1 MKIKIYQNG
10 GKTYNINSSSSGNF
24 NGYITADNTGQLT
37 TRDTKGNI
45 VSKNGSVQLPNITVT
60 PQKYS
65 SAFDP
70 NGAEQ
75 FYDVAT
81 LGLVPNPFKLTRQM
95 SNGDLK
101 GAAGTTLQ
109 ATSFGNG
116 VGGALSRLLVGTHN
130 LVGRNGVSKTYN
142 LFKNGQYG
150 QGIKSGIGDVL
161 DGTMALE
168 GGKYAENGVINGIAS
183 GTKKLLGRRAAI
195 AAYNNIVPFGYEG
208 HGNEM
213 KNAIKQFLTPGK
225 LNIVDK
231 DLPTNINSV
240 PEGTILRQQAR
251 NEIFKKYL
259 GLGDANYFY
268 KDTGKFD
275 SNGYPIWT
283 YNLDHVPEKNIYA
296 HMVQLS
302 PNSIHGYGNAKP
314 IKDFITTD
322 GYFNSGNGGNL
333 TGTVKNSTNGPV
345 HVYDDIWDLQPLEGL
360 PNFKFIPNKLM
371 NRIRNFEVSSLI
383 GDKPVHVITEIPLK
397 QYNPIAAK
405 EWQHVFDQKD
415 LLEKNKNLFYDY
427 LKNTNFAK

>member
-75 FYDVAT
+75 FYDAAT

-130 LVGRNGVSKTYN
+130 LVGSNGVSKTYN

-161 DGTMALE
+161 NGTMALD
-168 GGKYAENGVINGIAS
+168 GGKYAENGIIKGVEY
-183 GTKKLLGRRAAI
+183 GTKKLLGKRAAI
-195 AAYNNIVPFGYEG
+195 AAYNNIEPFGYSG
-208 HGNEM
+208 HQSAM
-213 KNAIKQFLTPGK
+213 LQAAKQFITPGK

-231 DLPTNINSV
+231 HPTL
-240 PEGTILRQQAR
+240 LRRQAR

-259 GLGDANYFY
+259 GLGDADYFY

-283 YNLDHVPEKNIYA
+283 YNLQHIPEANIQRHINQIMSPIEPEVISDLITADHA
-296 HMVQLS
+296 L
-302 PNSIHGYGNAKP
+302 A
-314 IKDFITTD
+314 
-322 GYFNSGNGGNL
+322 GNGGNL
-333 TGTVKNSTNGPV
+333 MGTVKSSANGPV
-345 HVYDDIWDLQPLEGL
+345 HVYDDIWDLQPLQNL
-360 PNFKFIPNKLM
+360 PNYKFIPNKLM
-371 NRIRNFEVSSLI
+371 NRIRNFEVSSLV
-383 GDKPVHVITEIPLK
+383 GDKPIHVINEIPIK
-397 QYNPIAAK
+397 PYNPIAAE
-405 EWQHVFDQKD
+405 EWQHMFDQKD
-415 LLEKNKNLFYDY
+415 LLEKNKNLLEKNKNLFYY
-427 LKNTNFAK
+427 LRNTNFTK

>member
-1 MKIKIYQNG
+1 
-10 GKTYNINSSSSGNF
+10 
-24 NGYITADNTGQLT
+24 
-37 TRDTKGNI
+37 
-45 VSKNGSVQLPNITVT
+45 
-60 PQKYS
+60 
-65 SAFDP
+65 
-70 NGAEQ
+70 
-75 FYDVAT
+75 
-81 LGLVPNPFKLTRQM
+81 M

-130 LVGRNGVSKTYN
+130 LVGSNGVSKTYN

-195 AAYNNIVPFGYEG
+195 AAYNNIFPFAYGG
-208 HGNEM
+208 HEKEM
-213 KNAIKQFLTPGK
+213 RSAIKQFLTPGK
-225 LNIVDK
+225 LKVTTKFDDLLKGANVNEVADDK
-231 DLPTNINSV
+231 IQD
-240 PEGTILRQQAR
+240 QAR
-251 NEIFKKYL
+251 YEIFKKYL
-259 GLGDANYFY
+259 GLGEANYFY

-283 YNLDHVPEKNIYA
+283 YDLDHIPESNKYSHMHQVRPFYGEA
-296 HMVQLS
+296 H
-302 PNSIHGYGNAKP
+302 I
-314 IKDFITTD
+314 IKDGLTS
-322 GYFNSGNGGNL
+322 SGGGL
-333 TGTVKNSTNGPV
+333 MGTVKNSENGPI

>member
-130 LVGRNGVSKTYN
+130 LAGSNGVSKTYN

-161 DGTMALE
+161 NGTMALD

-195 AAYNNIVPFGYEG
+195 AAYNNIRPFGYSY
-208 HGNEM
+208 HQAEM

-231 DLPTNINSV
+231 DLININPV
-240 PEGTILRQQAR
+240 TEGAILRRQAR
-251 NEIFKKYL
+251 DEIFRKYL
-259 GLGDANYFY
+259 GLGESNYFY
-268 KDTGKFD
+268 KDTGKLD

-283 YNLDHVPEKNIYA
+283 YNLDHIPEKNIYT
-296 HMVQLS
+296 HMSQLG
-302 PNSIHGYGNAKP
+302 PISIYGYGNAKP
-314 IKDFITTD
+314 IKDFITGD
-322 GYFNSGNGGNL
+322 DIYAGNGGGL
-333 TGTVKNSTNGPV
+333 MGTVKNSANGPV

-371 NRIRNFEVSSLI
+371 NRIRNFEVSSLV
-383 GDKPVHVITEIPLK
+383 GDKPIHVINEIPLK
-397 QYNPIAAK
+397 RYNPIAAK

-415 LLEKNKNLFYDY
+415 LLEKNKNLFYEY
-427 LKNTNFAK
+427 LRNTNFTK

>member
-75 FYDVAT
+75 FYDAAT

-130 LVGRNGVSKTYN
+130 LVGSNGVSKTYN
-142 LFKNGQYG
+142 LFKNGQYA

-161 DGTMALE
+161 DGTMALD
-168 GGKYAENGVINGIAS
+168 GGKYAENGIIKGVEY
-183 GTKKLLGRRAAI
+183 GTKKLLGKRAAI
-195 AAYNNIVPFGYEG
+195 AAYNNITPFGYSG
-208 HGNEM
+208 HQSEM
-213 KNAIKQFLTPGK
+213 LQAAKQFITPGK

-231 DLPTNINSV
+231 RLTLV
-240 PEGTILRQQAR
+240 RLQAR

-259 GLGDANYFY
+259 GLGEANYFY

-283 YNLDHVPEKNIYA
+283 YNLDHIPEKNIYT

-302 PNSIHGYGNAKP
+302 PNSMYGYGKAKP
-314 IKDFITTD
+314 IKDFITGD
-322 GYFNSGNGGNL
+322 DFRAGNGGNL
-333 TGTVKNSTNGPV
+333 TGIVKNSANGPA
-345 HVYDDIWDLQPLEGL
+345 HVYDDIWDLQPFQNL
-360 PNFKFIPNKLM
+360 PNSKFIPNKLM
-371 NRIRNFEVSSLI
+371 NKIRNFEVSSLI
-383 GDKPVHVITEIPLK
+383 GDKPIHVINEIPIK
-397 QYNPIAAK
+397 PYNPEAAR
-405 EWQHVFDQKD
+405 EWQDTFDQKT
-415 LLEKNKNLFYDY
+415 LLEKNKFLFYEW
-427 LKNTNFAK
+427 LQNANFAK

>member
-1 MKIKIYQNG
+1 MKIKIYQNE

-45 VSKNGSVQLPNITVT
+45 VSKNGSIQLPNITVT

-75 FYDVAT
+75 FYDAAT

-109 ATSFGNG
+109 VTSFGNG

-130 LVGRNGVSKTYN
+130 LVGSNGVSKTYN

-150 QGIKSGIGDVL
+150 YGIRSGIGDVL

-168 GGKYAENGVINGIAS
+168 GGNYTANNSLSSIAS

-195 AAYNNIVPFGYEG
+195 AAYNNITPFGYER
-208 HGNEM
+208 HGKEM
-213 KNAIKQFLTPGK
+213 RSAIKQFITPGK
-225 LNIVDK
+225 LNIIDK
-231 DLPTNINSV
+231 SLLYRDLFT
-240 PEGTILRQQAR
+240 EGALLRRLAR
-251 NEIFKKYL
+251 DEIFKKYL
-259 GLGDANYFY
+259 GLGEANYFY

-283 YNLDHVPEKNIYA
+283 YNLDNIPEKNIYQ
-296 HMVQLS
+296 HMVQIS
-302 PNSIHGYGNAKP
+302 PEYKIGQAKP
-314 IKDFITTD
+314 RVIKDFITGD
-322 GYFNSGNGGNL
+322 DIYAGNGGGL
-333 TGTVKNSTNGPV
+333 MGTVKSSAKGPV
-345 HVYDDIWDLQPLEGL
+345 HIYDDIWDLQPLQGL
-360 PNFKFIPNKLM
+360 PNFKLIPNKVM
-371 NRIRNFEVSSLI
+371 DKIRSFEVSSLI
-383 GDKPVHVITEIPLK
+383 GDKPVHVINEIPVK
-397 QYNPIAAK
+397 SYNPIAAE
-405 EWQHVFDQKD
+405 EWQHIFDQKD

>member
-10 GKTYNINSSSSGNF
+10 RKTYNINSSSSGNF

-75 FYDVAT
+75 FYDAAT

-130 LVGRNGVSKTYN
+130 LVGSNGVSKTYN
-142 LFKNGQYG
+142 LFKNGQYA

-161 DGTMALE
+161 DGTMALD
-168 GGKYAENGVINGIAS
+168 GGKYAENGIIKGVEY
-183 GTKKLLGRRAAI
+183 GTKKLLGKRAAI
-195 AAYNNIVPFGYEG
+195 AAYNNITPFGYSG
-208 HGNEM
+208 HQSEM
-213 KNAIKQFLTPGK
+213 LQAAKQFITPGK
-225 LNIVDK
+225 LDMVDK
-231 DLPTNINSV
+231 HSTL
-240 PEGTILRQQAR
+240 LRRQAR
-251 NEIFKKYL
+251 HEIFKKYL
-259 GLGDANYFY
+259 GLGDADYFY

-283 YNLDHVPEKNIYA
+283 YNLDHIPEKNIYT

-302 PNSIHGYGNAKP
+302 PNSMYGYGKAKP
-314 IKDFITTD
+314 IKDFITGD
-322 GYFNSGNGGNL
+322 DFRAGNGGNL
-333 TGTVKNSTNGPV
+333 TGIVKNSANGPA
-345 HVYDDIWDLQPLEGL
+345 HVYDDIWDLQPFQNL
-360 PNFKFIPNKLM
+360 PNSKFIPNKLM
-371 NRIRNFEVSSLI
+371 NKIRNFEVSSLI
-383 GDKPVHVITEIPLK
+383 GDKPIHVINEIPIK
-397 QYNPIAAK
+397 PYNPEAAR
-405 EWQHVFDQKD
+405 EWQDTFDQKT
-415 LLEKNKNLFYDY
+415 LLEKNKFLFYEW
-427 LKNTNFAK
+427 LQNANFAK

>member
-75 FYDVAT
+75 FYDAAT

-130 LVGRNGVSKTYN
+130 LVGSNGVSKTYN
-142 LFKNGQYG
+142 LFKNGQYA

-161 DGTMALE
+161 DGTMALD
-168 GGKYAENGVINGIAS
+168 GGKYAENGIIKGVEY
-183 GTKKLLGRRAAI
+183 GTKKLLGKRAAI
-195 AAYNNIVPFGYEG
+195 AAYNNITPYGYSG
-208 HGNEM
+208 HQPEM
-213 KNAIKQFLTPGK
+213 LQAVKQFITPGK
-225 LNIVDK
+225 LNMVNKPIP
-231 DLPTNINSV
+231 LL
-240 PEGTILRQQAR
+240 GLRAR
-251 NEIFKKYL
+251 DEIFKKYL

-283 YNLDHVPEKNIYA
+283 YNLQHIPEANIQR
-296 HMVQLS
+296 HINQVSREHKMRPVEPEVIRDL
-302 PNSIHGYGNAKP
+302 
-314 IKDFITTD
+314 ITAD
-322 GYFNSGNGGNL
+322 GFRPGSGGNL
-333 TGTVKNSTNGPV
+333 MGTVKSSANGPA
-345 HVYDDIWDLQPLEGL
+345 HVYDDIWDLQPFQNL
-360 PNFKFIPNKLM
+360 PNSKFIPNKLM
-371 NRIRNFEVSSLI
+371 NKIRNFEVSSLI
-383 GDKPVHVITEIPLK
+383 GDKPIHVINEIPIK
-397 QYNPIAAK
+397 PYNPEAAR
-405 EWQHVFDQKD
+405 EWQDILDQKV
-415 LLEKNKNLFYDY
+415 LLDKNKNLFYEW
-427 LKNTNFAK
+427 LRNTNFGK

>member
-60 PQKYS
+60 HYKYS

-70 NGAEQ
+70 NGIEQ
-75 FYDVAT
+75 FYDAAT

-95 SNGDLK
+95 CNGDLK

-130 LVGRNGVSKTYN
+130 LVGSNGVSKTYN
-142 LFKNGQYG
+142 LFKNRQYG

-161 DGTMALE
+161 NGTMALD

-195 AAYNNIVPFGYEG
+195 AAYNNIRPFGYSY
-208 HGNEM
+208 HQAEM

-225 LNIVDK
+225 LNIVNK
-231 DLPTNINSV
+231 DLINV
-240 PEGTILRQQAR
+240 NPVTEGAILRRQAR
-251 NEIFKKYL
+251 DEIFRKYL
-259 GLGDANYFY
+259 GLGESNYFY

-283 YNLDHVPEKNIYA
+283 YNLDHIPEKNIYH

-302 PNSIHGYGNAKP
+302 PNSIYGYGNAKP
-314 IKDFITTD
+314 IKDFITGD
-322 GYFNSGNGGNL
+322 DIYAGSGGGL
-333 TGTVKNSTNGPV
+333 MSAVKNSENGPI
-345 HVYDDIWDLQPLEGL
+345 HVYDDVWDLQPLQGL
-360 PNFKFIPNKLM
+360 PNYKFIPNKVM
-371 NRIRNFEVSSLI
+371 DKIRNFEVSSLI
-383 GDKPVHVITEIPLK
+383 GDKPVHVINEIPIK
-397 QYNPIAAK
+397 PYNPEAAR
-405 EWQHVFDQKD
+405 EWQDAFDQKV
-415 LLEKNKNLFYDY
+415 LLEKNKFLFYEW
-427 LKNTNFAK
+427 LQNTNFAK